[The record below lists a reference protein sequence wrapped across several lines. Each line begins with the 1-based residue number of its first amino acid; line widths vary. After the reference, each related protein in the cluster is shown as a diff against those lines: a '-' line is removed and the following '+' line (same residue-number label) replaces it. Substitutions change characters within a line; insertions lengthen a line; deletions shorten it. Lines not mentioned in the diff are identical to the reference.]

1 MAVVSWWN
9 VSAAERGCCG
19 AGAPKGRSVEGT
31 RAVEKLGMEGAA
43 VELVGSAFVV
53 AEAAVDGGMGG
64 KGAEDDMVSDTRL
77 LRRRDL
83 LRRK

>member
-1 MAVVSWWN
+1 M
-9 VSAAERGCCG
+9 
-19 AGAPKGRSVEGT
+19 
-31 RAVEKLGMEGAA
+31 GMEGAA

-64 KGAEDDMVSDTRL
+64 KGAEDDMVSGTRL
-77 LRRRDL
+77 LRRLDL